1 MLLLTEKIIN
11 KIMSA
16 IIFISL
22 LNLLCEY
29 ERTNG
34 TERNSI

>member
-22 LNLLCEY
+22 LNLLSEY